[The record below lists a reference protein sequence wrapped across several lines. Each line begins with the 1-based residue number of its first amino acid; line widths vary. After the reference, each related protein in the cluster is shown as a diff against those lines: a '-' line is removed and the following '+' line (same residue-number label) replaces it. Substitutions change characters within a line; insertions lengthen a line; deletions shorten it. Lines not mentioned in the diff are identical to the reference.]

1 MHADESVNVFDISY
15 EDDESIDSLFQSAF
29 ESFKMCQ
36 DRLEKMGGQSSAV
49 VSAPTPATRNAPEG
63 LVTQGE
69 GSSEVRVLIG

>member
-1 MHADESVNVFDISY
+1 MAKECVNVFDLSY

-29 ESFKMCQ
+29 ELFKMCH
-36 DRLEKMGGQSSAV
+36 DKLEKMDGQPSAV
-49 VSAPTPATRNAPEG
+49 ISAPTPATRNAPEG